1 MKEEKTKLKEA
12 ENSKVSVKIMDGS
25 PPKPTL
31 EEEKNH
37 PEKTPETIVQKNST
51 KRLEDQENNQN
62 ISNQF
67 ITKQKQPL

>member
-1 MKEEKTKLKEA
+1 
-12 ENSKVSVKIMDGS
+12 MDGS